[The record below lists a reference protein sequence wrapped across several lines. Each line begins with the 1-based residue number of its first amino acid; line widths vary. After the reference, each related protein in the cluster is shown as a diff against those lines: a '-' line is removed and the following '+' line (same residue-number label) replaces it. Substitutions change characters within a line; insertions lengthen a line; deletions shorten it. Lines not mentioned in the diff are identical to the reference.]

1 MDFGLEFL
9 LVHGQDLGRDD
20 RTGATAKPTRGGG
33 TRNTD
38 VVKKTGVTTFANEI
52 AKSVV
57 IGTTAG
63 DGWHAAWSVM
73 WRPRGKSL
81 QCELRGCSDEQLRPC
96 PARRKTHYR
105 RAQAIRNCAQLI
117 SRSSCLGARRF
128 A

>member
-38 VVKKTGVTTFANEI
+38 VVKETGVTTFANQI

-57 IGTTAG
+57 IATTAG
-63 DGWHAAWSVM
+63 NSWHAAWPVM

-81 QCELRGCSDEQLRPC
+81 QCELRGACGSWSLMVELQRADDEP
-96 PARRKTHYR
+96 PEA
-105 RAQAIRNCAQLI
+105 
-117 SRSSCLGARRF
+117 
-128 A
+128 